1 MKKSI
6 LIGRLILIA
15 MGVFVIWLSARALL
29 DAPVYKEVLS
39 SAVYLEEPV
48 VLPENEGKMVII
60 HGKPEMIAPVYDEEI
75 GITINAFKAYRY
87 AEEYKQTAW
96 EGNRTL
102 YKWAPIGQK
111 SLAGEASLGEFIL
124 DEKTII
130 AFPADVDYEDFD
142 MAEIEANGYSVSKG
156 KTDEGAWM
164 DRWYVIVGGP
174 EGEAYY
180 YSSSE
185 LNPSLD
191 APLFV
196 RESNRQ
202 IAAERVGTKAYAYK
216 IHAGVVS
223 EEVTVAGIQQGNTLV
238 AHEKLTGVVNNGV
251 LTQEQLVNAET
262 GYLAGGSIAF
272 LVFGLLLVFLGLRK
286 KNTKKSKKKNNA
298 KRKKG

>member
-6 LIGRLILIA
+6 PIGRLILIA

-96 EGNRTL
+96 KSNRTT
-102 YKWAPIGQK
+102 YSWASIGQK

-130 AFPADVDYEDFD
+130 AFPAEVDYEDFD
-142 MAEIEANGYSVSKG
+142 MAEIEANGYNVSQG

-180 YSSSE
+180 YESSE

-202 IAAERVGTKAYAYK
+202 IAAEREGTKAYAYK
-216 IHAGVVS
+216 IHTGVVS
-223 EEVTVAGIQQGNTLV
+223 EEVTVAGIQQGNMLV
-238 AHEKLTGVVNNGV
+238 AHEKLLGVVNNGV
-251 LTQEQLVNAET
+251 LTQEELVNTEF
-262 GYLAGGSIAF
+262 GNLAGGSAAF
-272 LVFGLLLVFLGLRK
+272 LVLGLALVFLGLRK
-286 KNTKKSKKKNNA
+286 KNAKGKSNT
-298 KRKKG
+298 KRKKD

>member
-6 LIGRLILIA
+6 PIGRLILIA

-96 EGNRTL
+96 KSNRTT
-102 YKWAPIGQK
+102 YSWASIGQK

-130 AFPADVDYEDFD
+130 AFPSEVDYEDFD
-142 MAEIEANGYSVSKG
+142 MAEIEANGYNVSRG
-156 KTDEGAWM
+156 KTDEGTMM

-180 YSSSE
+180 YAPSE

-202 IAAERVGTKAYAYK
+202 IAAEREGTKAYAYK
-216 IHAGVVS
+216 IHTGVVS
-223 EEVTVAGIQQGNTLV
+223 EEVTVAGIQQGNMLV
-238 AHEKLTGVVNNGV
+238 AHEKLLGVVNNGV
-251 LTQEQLVNAET
+251 LTQEELVNTET
-262 GYLAGGSIAF
+262 GYLAGGSAAF
-272 LVFGLLLVFLGLRK
+272 LVLGLALVFLGLRK
-286 KNTKKSKKKNNA
+286 KNAKEKSNT

>member
-6 LIGRLILIA
+6 PIGRLILIA

-29 DAPVYKEVLS
+29 DAPVYKEVLG

-96 EGNRTL
+96 KGNRTT
-102 YKWAPIGQK
+102 YSWASIGQK

-124 DEKTII
+124 DEKTLI
-130 AFPADVDYEDFD
+130 AFPADSDYEDFD
-142 MAEIEANGYSVSKG
+142 GAEISANGYGLSRG
-156 KTDEGAWM
+156 KTTEGAWM

-180 YSSSE
+180 YGSSE

-191 APLFV
+191 ASLFV

-202 IAAERVGTKAYAYK
+202 IAAEREGTKAYAYK
-216 IHAGVVS
+216 IHTGVVS
-223 EEVTVAGIQQGNTLV
+223 EEVTVAGIQRGNTLV
-238 AHEKLTGVVNNGV
+238 AHEKLLGVVTSGV
-251 LTQEQLVNAET
+251 LTQEELVNTET
-262 GYLAGGSIAF
+262 GFLMGGSAAF
-272 LVFGLLLVFLGLRK
+272 LAIGLALVFLGLRK
-286 KNTKKSKKKNNA
+286 KNTKEKSNA

>member
-1 MKKSI
+1 MNKAK
-6 LIGRLILIA
+6 LIGRIVLVALGAFI
-15 MGVFVIWLSARALL
+15 VWLSVRGLM
-29 DAPVYKEVLS
+29 DAPLYKEVLG

-87 AEEYKQTAW
+87 DEEYKQTAW
-96 EGNRTL
+96 KGNRTA
-102 YKWAPIGQK
+102 YNWAPIGQK
-111 SLAGEASLGEFIL
+111 SIAGEASLGEFVL

-142 MAEIEANGYSVSKG
+142 MAEIEANGYNVSQG

-180 YSSSE
+180 YAPSE

-196 RESNRQ
+196 RESNRH
-202 IAAERVGTKAYAYK
+202 IAAEREGTKAYAYK
-216 IHAGVVS
+216 IHTGVVS
-223 EEVTVAGIQQGNTLV
+223 EEVTVAGIQQGNMLV
-238 AHEKLTGVVNNGV
+238 AHEKLLGVVNNGV

-272 LVFGLLLVFLGLRK
+272 LVVGLLLVFLGLRR
-286 KNTKKSKKKNNA
+286 KNTKKKNNA

>member
-130 AFPADVDYEDFD
+130 AFPAEVDYEDFD
-142 MAEIEANGYSVSKG
+142 MAEIEANGYNVSKG

-180 YSSSE
+180 YAPSE

-196 RESNRQ
+196 RESNRH
-202 IAAERVGTKAYAYK
+202 IAAEREGTKAYAYK
-216 IHAGVVS
+216 IHTGVVS
-223 EEVTVAGIQQGNTLV
+223 EEVTVAGIQQGNMLV
-238 AHEKLTGVVNNGV
+238 AHEKLLGVVNNGV
-251 LTQEQLVNAET
+251 LTQEELVNTES
-262 GYLAGGSIAF
+262 GYLVGGSVAF
-272 LVFGLLLVFLGLRK
+272 LALGLLLIWMGLRNGQ
-286 KNTKKSKKKNNA
+286 KNGKKKNNT
-298 KRKKG
+298 KQKKG

>member
-1 MKKSI
+1 MNKAK
-6 LIGRLILIA
+6 LIGRIVLVALCAFI
-15 MGVFVIWLSARALL
+15 VWLSVRGLM
-29 DAPVYKEVLS
+29 DAPLYKEVLG

-75 GITINAFKAYRY
+75 GVTINAFKAYRY
-87 AEEYKQTAW
+87 DEEYKQTAW
-96 EGNRTL
+96 KGNRTA
-102 YKWAPIGQK
+102 YNWAPIGQK

-142 MAEIEANGYSVSKG
+142 MAEIEANGYNVSKG

-238 AHEKLTGVVNNGV
+238 AHEKLLGVVNNGV
-251 LTQEQLVNAET
+251 LTQEQLVNAVT

-272 LVFGLLLVFLGLRK
+272 LVLGLLLVFLGLRR
-286 KNTKKSKKKNNA
+286 KNTKKKNNA

>member
-1 MKKSI
+1 MNKAK
-6 LIGRLILIA
+6 LIGRIVLVALGAFI
-15 MGVFVIWLSARALL
+15 VWLSVRGLM
-29 DAPVYKEVLS
+29 DAPLYKEVLG

-87 AEEYKQTAW
+87 DEEYKQTAW
-96 EGNRTL
+96 KGNRTA
-102 YKWAPIGQK
+102 YNWAPIGQK
-111 SLAGEASLGEFIL
+111 SLAGEASLGEFVL

-142 MAEIEANGYSVSKG
+142 MAEIEANGYNVSQG

-238 AHEKLTGVVNNGV
+238 AHEKLLGVVNNGV
-251 LTQEQLVNAET
+251 LTQEQLVNTES
-262 GYLAGGSIAF
+262 GYLVGGSVAF
-272 LVFGLLLVFLGLRK
+272 LALGLLLIWLGLRNGQ
-286 KNTKKSKKKNNA
+286 KNGKKKNNT
-298 KRKKG
+298 KQKKG

>member
-1 MKKSI
+1 MKKRMSVGKII
-6 LIGRLILIA
+6 LIVL
-15 MGVFVIWLSARALL
+15 GVFIVWLSIRALMSVPGQQKIL
-29 DAPVYKEVLS
+29 D
-39 SAVYLEEPV
+39 SAVYLDEPV

-60 HGKPEMIAPVYDEEI
+60 HGKPEMIAPAYDEEL

-96 EGNRTL
+96 KDNRTV
-102 YKWAPIGQK
+102 YSWASIGQK
-111 SLAGEASLGEFIL
+111 SIAGEASLGEFIL

-130 AFPADVDYEDFD
+130 AFPAEVDYEDFD
-142 MAEIEANGYSVSKG
+142 MAEIEANGYNVSQG

-180 YSSSE
+180 YEPYE
-185 LNPSLD
+185 LNTSLD

-196 RESNRQ
+196 RESNRYW
-202 IAAERVGTKAYAYK
+202 AADVEGTKAYAYK
-216 IHAGVVS
+216 IHSGVVS

-238 AHEKLTGVVNNGV
+238 AHEKLLGVVNNGV
-251 LTQEQLVNAET
+251 LTQEQLVNTET

-272 LVFGLLLVFLGLRK
+272 LVLGLLLVFLGLRK
-286 KNTKKSKKKNNA
+286 KNAKKSKKKNNA

>member
-1 MKKSI
+1 MSNAKK
-6 LIGRLILIA
+6 IGRIVLIA
-15 MGVFVIWLSARALL
+15 LGAIIIWLSVRGLM
-29 DAPVYKEVLS
+29 DAPEYKEVLG
-39 SAVYLEEPV
+39 SAVYLDEPV

-75 GITINAFKAYRY
+75 GVTINAFKAYRY
-87 AEEYKQTAW
+87 DEEYKQMAW
-96 EGNRTL
+96 KSNRTL
-102 YKWAPIGQK
+102 YDWSTIGQK

-130 AFPADVDYEDFD
+130 AFPAEVDYEDFV
-142 MAEIEANGYSVSKG
+142 MAEIEANGYNVSKG
-156 KTDEGAWM
+156 KTNEEAMM

-180 YSSSE
+180 YESYE

-202 IAAERVGTKAYAYK
+202 MAAEREGTKAYAYK
-216 IHAGVVS
+216 VHAGFVS
-223 EEVTVAGIQQGNTLV
+223 EEVTVAGIQQGNMLV
-238 AHEKLTGVVNNGV
+238 AHEKLLGVVDNGV
-251 LTQEQLVNAET
+251 LTQEELVNTET

-272 LVFGLLLVFLGLRK
+272 LVFGLLMVFLGLRI
-286 KNTKKSKKKNNA
+286 KNTKKRTTQNE
-298 KRKKG
+298 RRVDL

>member
-1 MKKSI
+1 MTKAKLVGKI
-6 LIGRLILIA
+6 ILIA
-15 MGVFVIWLSARALL
+15 LGAVIIWLSVRALM

-60 HGKPEMIAPVYDEEI
+60 HGTPEMIAPVYDEEI

-87 AEEYKQTAW
+87 DEEYKQMAW
-96 EGNRTL
+96 ESNRTL
-102 YKWAPIGQK
+102 YDWATIGQK

-142 MAEIEANGYSVSKG
+142 LAEIEANGYNVSQG
-156 KTDEGAWM
+156 KTNEDARM
-164 DRWYVIVGGP
+164 NRWYVIVGGP

-180 YSSSE
+180 YASSE

-202 IAAERVGTKAYAYK
+202 IAAEREGTRAYAYK

-238 AHEKLTGVVNNGV
+238 AHEKLLGVVNNGV
-251 LTQEQLVNAET
+251 LTQEELVDTET

-272 LVFGLLLVFLGLRK
+272 LVLGLLLVFLGLR
-286 KNTKKSKKKNNA
+286 NGAKKNNA
-298 KRKKG
+298 ARKKG

>member
-1 MKKSI
+1 MTKAK
-6 LIGRLILIA
+6 LIGKIILIA
-15 MGVFVIWLSARALL
+15 LGAVIIWLSVRALM

-60 HGKPEMIAPVYDEEI
+60 HGTPEMIAPVYDEEI

-87 AEEYKQTAW
+87 DEEYKQMAW
-96 EGNRTL
+96 ESNRTL
-102 YKWAPIGQK
+102 YDWATIGQK

-142 MAEIEANGYSVSKG
+142 LAEIEANGYNVSQG
-156 KTDEGAWM
+156 KTNEDARM
-164 DRWYVIVGGP
+164 NRWYVIVGGP

-180 YSSSE
+180 YASSK

-196 RESNRQ
+196 RDWNRQ
-202 IAAERVGTKAYAYK
+202 IAAEREGTRAYAYK

-238 AHEKLTGVVNNGV
+238 AHEKLLGVVNNGV
-251 LTQEQLVNAET
+251 LTQEELVDTET

-272 LVFGLLLVFLGLRK
+272 LVLGLLLVFLGLR
-286 KNTKKSKKKNNA
+286 NGAKKNNA
-298 KRKKG
+298 ARKKG

>member
-1 MKKSI
+1 MNKAK
-6 LIGRLILIA
+6 LIGRIVLVALGAFI
-15 MGVFVIWLSARALL
+15 VWLSVRGLM
-29 DAPVYKEVLS
+29 DAPLYKEVLG

-87 AEEYKQTAW
+87 DEEYKQTAR
-96 EGNRTL
+96 EDNRTL
-102 YKWAPIGQK
+102 YDWVSSGQK
-111 SLAGEASLGEFIL
+111 SIAGEASLGEFVL

-142 MAEIEANGYSVSKG
+142 MAEIEANGYNVSQG

-191 APLFV
+191 APLYV

-202 IAAERVGTKAYAYK
+202 IAAEREGTKAYAYK

-238 AHEKLTGVVNNGV
+238 AHEKLLGVVNNGV
-251 LTQEQLVNAET
+251 LTQEQLVNTET

-272 LVFGLLLVFLGLRK
+272 LVLGLLLVFLALRK
-286 KNTKKSKKKNNA
+286 NKKD
-298 KRKKG
+298 RK

>member
-1 MKKSI
+1 MNKAK
-6 LIGRLILIA
+6 LIGRIVLIVLGA
-15 MGVFVIWLSARALL
+15 FLVWLSVRALV
-29 DAPVYKEVLS
+29 DAPLYKEVLS

-87 AEEYKQTAW
+87 DEEYKQTAW
-96 EGNRTL
+96 KGNRTA
-102 YKWAPIGQK
+102 YNWAPIGQK
-111 SLAGEASLGEFIL
+111 SLAGEASLGEFVL

-142 MAEIEANGYSVSKG
+142 MAEIEANGYNVSKG

-216 IHAGVVS
+216 THAGVVS

-238 AHEKLTGVVNNGV
+238 AHEKLLGVVNNGV
-251 LTQEQLVNAET
+251 LTQEQLVNTET

-286 KNTKKSKKKNNA
+286 KNTKKSKKKNNE

>member
-1 MKKSI
+1 MNKTKSI
-6 LIGRLILIA
+6 GRIILIA
-15 MGVFVIWLSARALL
+15 LGAFIVFLSARALM
-29 DAPVYKEVLS
+29 DAPVYKEVLG

-87 AEEYKQTAW
+87 DEEYKQTGW
-96 EGNRTL
+96 ENNRTT
-102 YKWAPIGQK
+102 YSWTSIGQK

-130 AFPADVDYEDFD
+130 AFLAEVDYEDFD
-142 MAEIEANGYSVSKG
+142 MAEIEAKGYSVFRG
-156 KTDEGAWM
+156 KTDEGAM
-164 DRWYVIVGGP
+164 TDRWHVIVGGP

-202 IAAERVGTKAYAYK
+202 KAAEREGTRAYAYK

-238 AHEKLTGVVNNGV
+238 AHDKLLGVVNNGV
-251 LTQEQLVNAET
+251 LTQEELVNNES
-262 GYLAGGSIAF
+262 GYLMGGSIAF
-272 LVFGLLLVFLGLRK
+272 LALGLLLIVLGLRNGR
-286 KNTKKSKKKNNA
+286 KNAKKKNNT
-298 KRKKG
+298 KQKKG

>member
-1 MKKSI
+1 
-6 LIGRLILIA
+6 
-15 MGVFVIWLSARALL
+15 
-29 DAPVYKEVLS
+29 
-39 SAVYLEEPV
+39 
-48 VLPENEGKMVII
+48 MVII

-75 GITINAFKAYRY
+75 GVTINAFKAYRY
-87 AEEYKQTAW
+87 DEEYKQMAW
-96 EGNRTL
+96 KSNRTL
-102 YKWAPIGQK
+102 YDWSTIGQK

-130 AFPADVDYEDFD
+130 AFPAEVDYEDFD
-142 MAEIEANGYSVSKG
+142 MAEIEANGYNVSKG
-156 KTDEGAWM
+156 KTNEGAWM

-238 AHEKLTGVVNNGV
+238 AHEKLLGVVNNGV
-251 LTQEQLVNAET
+251 LTQEELVNTET

-272 LVFGLLLVFLGLRK
+272 LVFGFVLVFLGLRNGK
-286 KNTKKSKKKNNA
+286 KTSDNKNNA